1 MRIHHLIL
9 PKYTGRPECLHSGAI
24 MFIASNMCWCSDSI
38 EIFCFDGHRVL
49 AMDSKG
55 ITAEMRKDLLAES
68 IEHRFGMVERVSHRI
83 TWLANNGSASITP
96 KP

>member
-1 MRIHHLIL
+1 
-9 PKYTGRPECLHSGAI
+9 
-24 MFIASNMCWCSDSI
+24 
-38 EIFCFDGHRVL
+38 
-49 AMDSKG
+49 MDSKG
-55 ITAEMRKDLLAES
+55 ITAEMGKDLLAES

>member
-1 MRIHHLIL
+1 
-9 PKYTGRPECLHSGAI
+9 
-24 MFIASNMCWCSDSI
+24 
-38 EIFCFDGHRVL
+38 
-49 AMDSKG
+49 MDSKG